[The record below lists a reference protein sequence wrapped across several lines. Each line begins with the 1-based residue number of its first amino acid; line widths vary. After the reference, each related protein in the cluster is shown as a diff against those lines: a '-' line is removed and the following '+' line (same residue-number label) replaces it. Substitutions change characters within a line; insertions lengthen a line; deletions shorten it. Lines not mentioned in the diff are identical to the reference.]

1 MSFPLSHNFARPT
14 YHRRRHGMTAVMYLL
29 WSKLHCCSLYHFVH
43 HGTMLS
49 RYLLPSVLME
59 GSPRLGNCQP
69 CERLLIQV
77 LSADL
82 HILGATVSWYN
93 QTHRVH
99 KSTKVHDLHSH
110 HTVWKPAP
118 ISRAAWF
125 GSCPSRLGRAVEQ
138 RSKQTNKDL
147 SVELASFAFL
157 SSDAGR
163 D

>member
-1 MSFPLSHNFARPT
+1 MSFPPFAQFR
-14 YHRRRHGMTAVMYLL
+14 MTHVSQAPAWHDCSNVPLG

-49 RYLLPSVLME
+49 RYLLPS
-59 GSPRLGNCQP
+59 PRLGNCQP
-69 CERLLIQV
+69 CERLPIQV

-82 HILGATVSWYN
+82 HILWATVSWYN
-93 QTHRVH
+93 QTN
-99 KSTKVHDLHSH
+99 TKAHDLHGH
-110 HTVWKPAP
+110 HTIWKPAP

-125 GSCPSRLGRAVEQ
+125 GSYPSRLGRAAEQ
-138 RSKQTNKDL
+138 WWKQTNKDL
-147 SVELASFAFL
+147 SAQLASFGFL